1 MVGYLEQGVLYLES
15 LGLTDV
21 LLPFIL
27 IFTIVFAILQKTE
40 ILGASKKNLNV
51 IISLVLALGVIIPHI
66 TGAYPPNAD
75 IVEIV
80 NKALPNISLVLVAIL
95 MVLLLIGIFGWSIGG
110 EGTPFSGVIA
120 LLAFI
125 AVIYIF
131 GAAANFWRI
140 PSWLNVL
147 ERPDTQAL
155 VVVIFI
161 FGLIVWFITK
171 EEEPKTT
178 GEGILEQIGKV
189 ITKK

>member
-21 LLPFIL
+21 LLPFVL

-40 ILGASKKNLNV
+40 ILGEKKKNLNI

-66 TGAYPPNAD
+66 TGTYPPNAD

-80 NKALPNISLVLVAIL
+80 NKALPNVSLVLVAIL
-95 MVLLLIGIFGWSIGG
+95 MVLLLIGVFGWRVGG
-110 EGTPFSGVIA
+110 EGTSISGVIA

-125 AVIYIF
+125 AVAYIF

-140 PSWLNVL
+140 PSWLSVL
-147 ERPDTQAL
+147 EHPDTQAL
-155 VVVIFI
+155 VVVILI

-171 EEEPKTT
+171 EEEPKAE
-178 GEGILEQIGKV
+178 GESILEQIGKA